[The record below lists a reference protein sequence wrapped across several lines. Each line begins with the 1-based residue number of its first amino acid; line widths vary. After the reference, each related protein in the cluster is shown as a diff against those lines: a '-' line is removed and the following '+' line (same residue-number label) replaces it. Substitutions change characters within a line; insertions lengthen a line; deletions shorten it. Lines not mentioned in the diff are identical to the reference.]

1 MRRRGFV
8 YALAVTAAM
17 PALAGLAVAA
27 PPTAEVMAP
36 VNALDEGL
44 TAIMRLGRAAPFQQ
58 RFDSIA
64 PVIERTFN
72 LSAIL
77 QTSVGPRWTALPD
90 EQRMELLRLFRRFT
104 VASYVA
110 NFNSYS
116 GERFETTG
124 EPRTVGNDVVVQTRI
139 VPPSGNATRL
149 DYVLRQG
156 DGGNWRIVDVL
167 LDGTISR
174 VAVQRSDFRSL
185 LGHGDAAP
193 LIASLQRK
201 IADLSGG
208 ALAA

>member
-1 MRRRGFV
+1 
-8 YALAVTAAM
+8 
-17 PALAGLAVAA
+17 
-27 PPTAEVMAP
+27 MAP

-44 TAIMRLGRAAPFQQ
+44 IAIMRLGRSAPFQK
-58 RFDSIA
+58 RFDTIA
-64 PVIERTFN
+64 PVIDRT
-72 LSAIL
+72 LDVSAIL
-77 QTSVGPRWTALPD
+77 QTSIGPRWAALPD

-104 VASYVA
+104 GASYVA

-116 GERFETTG
+116 GEKFEVTG

-139 VPPSGNATRL
+139 LRTNGDPTRL
-149 DYVLRQG
+149 DYVLRQT
-156 DGGNWRIVDVL
+156 DGGWRIVDVL

-185 LGHGDAAP
+185 LGRGDAGP